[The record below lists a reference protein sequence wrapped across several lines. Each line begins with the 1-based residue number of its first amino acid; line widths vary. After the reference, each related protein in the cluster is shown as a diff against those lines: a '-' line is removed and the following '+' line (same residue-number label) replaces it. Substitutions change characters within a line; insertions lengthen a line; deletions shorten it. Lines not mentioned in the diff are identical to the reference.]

1 MKQDPY
7 KRFARA
13 LAAVEKWI
21 IVVALAIGVALT
33 AVNVVCRYIFKANV
47 NFSWSEEVVVALLVL
62 TYMVGAALC
71 SADEGGL
78 INMTIFTGKMSRR
91 TQLVIE
97 IITNL
102 CLIAFGV
109 IIFISGWDRCASKIA
124 SGQVTTAL
132 AIPDWIYNAFIPLG
146 AFLMVIHTV
155 ERILDGIGELKTL
168 HGADKPEGGDA
179 A

>member
-1 MKQDPY
+1 MKQNPY

-71 SADEGGL
+71 SSDYTPSSRVL
-78 INMTIFTGKMSRR
+78 IHLKDQRNAQELARLRS
-91 TQLVIE
+91 
-97 IITNL
+97 
-102 CLIAFGV
+102 
-109 IIFISGWDRCASKIA
+109 S
-124 SGQVTTAL
+124 TA
-132 AIPDWIYNAFIPLG
+132 
-146 AFLMVIHTV
+146 
-155 ERILDGIGELKTL
+155 R
-168 HGADKPEGGDA
+168 
-179 A
+179 

>member
-1 MKQDPY
+1 MKQNPY

-71 SADEGGL
+71 SGL
-78 INMTIFTGKMSRR
+78 APAGKSLTYSSDPASARR
-91 TQLVIE
+91 P
-97 IITNL
+97 
-102 CLIAFGV
+102 A
-109 IIFISGWDRCASKIA
+109 R
-124 SGQVTTAL
+124 
-132 AIPDWIYNAFIPLG
+132 
-146 AFLMVIHTV
+146 
-155 ERILDGIGELKTL
+155 
-168 HGADKPEGGDA
+168 
-179 A
+179 

>member
-1 MKQDPY
+1 MKQNPY

-71 SADEGGL
+71 SGDEGGL

-146 AFLMVIHTV
+146 ARHYPRRHLRRLLLRH
-155 ERILDGIGELKTL
+155 RGGGRGRGIRPVCRHRRL
-168 HGADKPEGGDA
+168 
-179 A
+179 

>member
-1 MKQDPY
+1 MKPNPY

-71 SADEGGL
+71 SGDYTPSSRLL
-78 INMTIFTGKMSRR
+78 IHLKDQR
-91 TQLVIE
+91 
-97 IITNL
+97 
-102 CLIAFGV
+102 
-109 IIFISGWDRCASKIA
+109 
-124 SGQVTTAL
+124 
-132 AIPDWIYNAFIPLG
+132 NA
-146 AFLMVIHTV
+146 
-155 ERILDGIGELKTL
+155 
-168 HGADKPEGGDA
+168 
-179 A
+179 

>member
-1 MKQDPY
+1 MKQNPY

-71 SADEGGL
+71 FWIARVVGREAVEKL
-78 INMTIFTGKMSRR
+78 AGKNGIRQMEEFFQRHG
-91 TQLVIE
+91 TQSV
-97 IITNL
+97 
-102 CLIAFGV
+102 LIARLLPFVSFDWVSYFAGLTSMR
-109 IIFISGWDRCASKIA
+109 FWSFF
-124 SGQVTTAL
+124 L
-132 AIPDWIYNAFIPLG
+132 APG
-146 AFLMVIHTV
+146 
-155 ERILDGIGELKTL
+155 
-168 HGADKPEGGDA
+168 
-179 A
+179 

>member
-1 MKQDPY
+1 MKQNPY

-71 SADEGGL
+71 SGDEGGL

-97 IITNL
+97 IIT
-102 CLIAFGV
+102 
-109 IIFISGWDRCASKIA
+109 SWDRCASKIA

>member
-1 MKQDPY
+1 MKQNPY

-71 SADEGGL
+71 SGDEGGL

-102 CLIAFGV
+102 CLHQRLGPLRLEDRQR
-109 IIFISGWDRCASKIA
+109 SGHDRAGHPRLDLQRLHPAGC
-124 SGQVTTAL
+124 L
-132 AIPDWIYNAFIPLG
+132 PDGDPHG
-146 AFLMVIHTV
+146 
-155 ERILDGIGELKTL
+155 
-168 HGADKPEGGDA
+168 GADSGRHR
-179 A
+179 

>member
-1 MKQDPY
+1 MKQNPY

-71 SADEGGL
+71 SGDEGGL

-109 IIFISGWDRCASKIA
+109 IIFISGWGPLRLEDRQR
-124 SGQVTTAL
+124 SGHDRAGHPRLDLQRLHPAGCL
-132 AIPDWIYNAFIPLG
+132 PDGDPHG
-146 AFLMVIHTV
+146 
-155 ERILDGIGELKTL
+155 
-168 HGADKPEGGDA
+168 GADSGRHR
-179 A
+179 